1 MTPRPHT
8 PTPIPGAVMDR
19 AVATRLA
26 SLLLAVVR
34 KDVGD
39 GSGMTVPPAPTLA
52 VPPGWGCHWG
62 LPPIPSHLQPHQ
74 RVRPP

>member
-39 GSGMTVPPAPTLA
+39 GSGMTVTPVA
-52 VPPGWGCHWG
+52 VDGP
-62 LPPIPSHLQPHQ
+62 LL
-74 RVRPP
+74 VTVMV